1 MLLKPLVLYNT
12 KQSYTPPLEPYEVN
26 RQALIID
33 TETVG
38 SGPHVEI
45 VEIALGDIDGNIV
58 YHSLVQPVYNPLP
71 RSTKNQRFDKAE
83 FAMAPEWPV
92 MWPDLDALMSGKI
105 MIAYNAAFDRR
116 AIAAM
121 CARHRHTSSER
132 GWRCAMELAR
142 RTLGIRRALTLEEA
156 CSHYGVEG
164 GNHRADKDVEA
175 TARLIRSLV
184 TTSRNA
190 AMRK

>member
-1 MLLKPLVLYNT
+1 MLYNT

-71 RSTKNQRFDKAE
+71 RSTKNQRFDKSE